1 MFYKRNACACTWSTV
16 CNKSKSVGKN
26 NLIKFSESRAA
37 RANWCTV
44 VVILN
49 PIIMSHVCFLNKV
62 SSQLQLATVEWL
74 SPNGTFV

>member
-1 MFYKRNACACTWSTV
+1 MLAHARGLRCS
-16 CNKSKSVGKN
+16 KSKSVGKSD
-26 NLIKFSESRAA
+26 LIKFSESRVT

-49 PIIMSHVCFLNKV
+49 PIIMSHVYFLNKV
-62 SSQLQLATVEWL
+62 SSQLRLATVEWL